1 MEFSCMLSY
10 LDDFDIAVFEL
21 RLLHLFCWLW
31 HGLADMG
38 LRTTLLRSNSQ
49 GKEKKLSIG
58 R

>member
-1 MEFSCMLSY
+1 MLSY